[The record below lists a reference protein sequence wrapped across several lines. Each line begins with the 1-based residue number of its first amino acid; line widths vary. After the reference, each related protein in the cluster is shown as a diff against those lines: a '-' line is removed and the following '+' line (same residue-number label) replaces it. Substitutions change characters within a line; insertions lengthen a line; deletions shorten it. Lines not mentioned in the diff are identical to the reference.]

1 MREIY
6 KRNKLTTHVHPCD
19 KRDKGLNSL
28 KKSILRDSFS
38 RNINYLRVSITDRCN
53 LNCIYCRPDGTIPK
67 LDHQEIL
74 RYEEILRIIRVS
86 ADLGVTKIRITG
98 GEPLVRKGVFDFI
111 EKVGDIL
118 QIKDIS
124 LTTNAVYLG
133 EHLSKLQST
142 RIRRLNISLDSL
154 DSDKF
159 KKITGFDKF
168 TQVWDAILKAHML
181 KFDPIKINVVVLA
194 GINDNEIIDF
204 AKLTKNYPFHI
215 RFIEHM
221 PIGSQQLFPEK
232 PMLTSEIKERI
243 TSSFGG
249 LLPVVK
255 DIYDGPAE
263 RFRLKN
269 AMGEIGFISPISHHF
284 CQTCNRLRLTASGQL
299 KPCLLSDYAE
309 DLKTPIRQGCSDS
322 DLAQIILR
330 SVKNKPSQH
339 HLSENTEHPMNMT
352 MSSIGG

>member
-1 MREIY
+1 ME
-6 KRNKLTTHVHPCD
+6 KPVL
-19 KRDKGLNSL
+19 S
-28 KKSILRDSFS
+28 DSFS

-53 LNCIYCRPDGTIPK
+53 LNCIYCRPDGIIPK

-86 ADLGVTKIRITG
+86 VDLGVIKIRITG
-98 GEPLVRKGVFDFI
+98 GEPLIRKGVFGFI
-111 EKVGDIL
+111 EKVGAFSQL
-118 QIKDIS
+118 KDIS
-124 LTTNAVYLG
+124 LTTNGVFLPD
-133 EHLSKLQST
+133 HLNKLKST

-154 DSDKF
+154 DRGKF
-159 KKITGFDKF
+159 KKITGFDKYN
-168 TQVWDAILKAHML
+168 QVWDAILKAHEL
-181 KFDPIKINVVVLA
+181 NFYPIKINMVVLA

-204 AKLTKNYPFHI
+204 VKLTQCYPFHV

-232 PMLTSEIKERI
+232 PMLSSEIRARI
-243 TSSFGG
+243 ESMFGD
-249 LLPVVK
+249 LLPVEK
-255 DIYDGPAE
+255 DAYAGPAE
-263 RFRLKN
+263 RFRLKG

-284 CQTCNRLRLTASGQL
+284 CHTCNRLRLTASGQL

-309 DLKTPIRQGCSDS
+309 DLKTPIRQGCSDN
-322 DLAQIILR
+322 DLADIILR

-339 HLSENTEHPMNMT
+339 HLSENADHPMNMP